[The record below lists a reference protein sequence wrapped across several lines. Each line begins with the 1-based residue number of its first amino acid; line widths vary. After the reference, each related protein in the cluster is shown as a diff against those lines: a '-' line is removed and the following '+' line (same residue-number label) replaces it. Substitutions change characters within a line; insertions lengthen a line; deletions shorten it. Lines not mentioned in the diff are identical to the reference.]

1 MCSFLNIHI
10 YLFIWLCWVLVPAQ
24 GIFSCSMWTLSWG
37 TWALTRDL
45 TWALELGVQGLNCCT
60 TGGGGGGRVSTCF
73 NYFNVPHSLHSY
85 CDILSLPIQP
95 LLGNLN
101 VSILYVLDP
110 NPWSQ
115 ALTVNDA
122 NPQED
127 HQCTPVHPLG
137 WMESATQSI
146 ILSIIVFFP
155 SALWGLC
162 KLQFS
167 TFVCLFEKFW
177 SLCGFILLLVIFLLG
192 KYFGFTEEL

>member
-95 LLGNLN
+95 YWET
-101 VSILYVLDP
+101 S
-110 NPWSQ
+110 
-115 ALTVNDA
+115 
-122 NPQED
+122 
-127 HQCTPVHPLG
+127 
-137 WMESATQSI
+137 M
-146 ILSIIVFFP
+146 FP
-155 SALWGLC
+155 SCMCWTPTLGLRLWLWMMRIHKRTTNALLC
-162 KLQFS
+162 IHWDGWNQLH
-167 TFVCLFEKFW
+167 
-177 SLCGFILLLVIFLLG
+177 SL
-192 KYFGFTEEL
+192 